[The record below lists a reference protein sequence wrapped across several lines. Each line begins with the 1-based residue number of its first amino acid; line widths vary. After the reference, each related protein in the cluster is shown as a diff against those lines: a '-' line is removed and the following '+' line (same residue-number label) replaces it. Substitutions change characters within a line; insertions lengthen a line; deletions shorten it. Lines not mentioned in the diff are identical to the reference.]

1 MSDRTPWD
9 VLAAVAAGGAVGT
22 LGRHLLAT
30 AWPQPVTGF
39 PWATLVANLT
49 GCAAIGVLMATLAG
63 VTAPHRL
70 ARPFL
75 GTGVLGGFTTFS
87 TYAVQTRTL
96 LAAGRPGVA
105 AAYVLGT
112 LIGALAAVWLG
123 MLVVR
128 GVRRWRGGRGAG

>member
-1 MSDRTPWD
+1 MNTRVPWD
-9 VLAAVAAGGAVGT
+9 LYAAVAAGGAVGA
-22 LGRHLLAT
+22 LGRHLLVT
-30 AWPQPVTGF
+30 AWPQPAGGF
-39 PWATLVANLT
+39 PWATLVVNLT

-63 VTAPHRL
+63 LTAPHRW

-87 TYAVQTRTL
+87 AYAVEARAL
-96 LAAGRPGVA
+96 LEAGRAGVA
-105 AAYVLGT
+105 ATYVLVT
-112 LIGALAAVWLG
+112 LVGALAAVWLG